1 MSPVNQPPQLNPVIL
16 EPTSSDPIVN
26 HYTPELAA
34 ALQKAASLGIP
45 VKLPPPGLMLPKTG
59 GQP

>member
-1 MSPVNQPPQLNPVIL
+1 MSPQNQTPQLSPLDL
-16 EPTSSDPIVN
+16 EPTATDPIVN